1 LASTANAV
9 NATLYDKLNFDFIRD
24 IAQVASIARVPELM
38 EVNPSFP
45 AKTIPEFITYAKAN
59 SMALNGH
66 TPKKEAP
73 ACGAGA
79 SLCAGSDSGK
89 PASFD
94 LNRKHLR
101 NYHNG
106 KRIRTPTLNN

>member
-1 LASTANAV
+1 LASAANAV

-45 AKTIPEFITYAKAN
+45 TKTIPEFITYAKAN

-66 TPKKEAP
+66 TPKKRSP
-73 ACGAGA
+73 GMWGRGLSVCR
-79 SLCAGSDSGK
+79 LRQ
-89 PASFD
+89 
-94 LNRKHLR
+94 RKT
-101 NYHNG
+101 G
-106 KRIRTPTLNN
+106 FI